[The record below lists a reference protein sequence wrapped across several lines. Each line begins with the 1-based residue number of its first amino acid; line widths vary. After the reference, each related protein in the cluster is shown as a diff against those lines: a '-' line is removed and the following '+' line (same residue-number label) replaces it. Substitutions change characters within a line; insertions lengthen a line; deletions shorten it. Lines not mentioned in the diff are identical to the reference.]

1 MRTPEKFTPKTDS
14 IRDFTLLSS
23 VRPESISA
31 WIARGSPPSA
41 GPPARPLKKIL
52 RFSKLEPSL
61 LAVEVVSGIVVG
73 TPSGAPGALPVL
85 AQTSTLRRT
94 RATIKEI
101 YSLAVVTL
109 EASGAYLR
117 MA

>member
-23 VRPESISA
+23 VWPEPSSA
-31 WIARGSPPSA
+31 WIARGSPPST

-52 RFSKLEPSL
+52 RFSALEASL
-61 LAVEVVSGIVVG
+61 LAVGVVSGIAVG
-73 TPSGAPGALPVL
+73 TPSGTPIISPVL

-109 EASGAYLR
+109 EASGAYL
-117 MA
+117 